1 MDNDS
6 ITNYATFILAVNLT
20 FSNHT
25 TGNSSNLGNLED
37 LFHLKLTSD
46 NLLLH
51 LVKHTHHR

>member
-6 ITNYATFILAVNLT
+6 VTDYATFILAMNLT
-20 FSNHT
+20 FGNHT
-25 TGNSSNLGNLED
+25 TSNRSNLGYLED

>member
-6 ITNYATFILAVNLT
+6 VTDYATLILAVNLT

-37 LFHLKLTSD
+37 LFNLKLTSD
-46 NLLLH
+46 NLLFH